1 MKQLLAVVT
10 FLLVCSFDQLSLAQ
24 SAARITEKIDPT
36 ASIRIAHTKHPLL
49 KSAKDMGRVDG
60 SMRMDRMM
68 LLLKPSKQQEQELN
82 SLIASQQDKQSPN
95 YHQWLTPAQYAAR
108 FGPLSADL
116 DQITGWLKQQGFA
129 VRSVAQGKQWIE

>member
-10 FLLVCSFDQLSLAQ
+10 FLLCSFNQLSLAQ
-24 SAARITEKIDPT
+24 SATRITEKIDPT
-36 ASIRIAHTKHPLL
+36 ASIRIAHTRHPLL

-68 LLLKPSKQQEQELN
+68 LLLKPSPQQEQELN
-82 SLIASQQDKQSPN
+82 SLIASQQDMQSPN

-108 FGPLSADL
+108 FGPLSPL
-116 DQITGWLKQQGFA
+116 FEG
-129 VRSVAQGKQWIE
+129 VAEIVVGIRLVGIYT